1 MPKTAPKTPR
11 TGRRDRVREEL
22 DLIHALRDAPRT
34 EEALAR
40 LGEALA
46 DRSNLVVAA
55 AATLVAEAELAE
67 LAPRLPPAFERFLI
81 DPLQSDKG
89 CKAKT
94 AVVNALYRNQAG
106 EALCLDLYRRGLR
119 YVQPEPVWGGS
130 QDTAAELRGLCAL
143 GLAQLDPPG
152 VIEDLAELL
161 ADPEPTARAL
171 CARAIGASGQEAGL
185 PLLRYKVRLG
195 DPHPEVL
202 MECCLGLIWLSP
214 RRSLPF
220 VGELLERGDGPLR
233 EAAVMALGQ
242 SRREEALP
250 LLLRFAESRPTG
262 AGEGAGERWVALT
275 AVAVLRSSE
284 ALAYLLKLVREAPPD
299 LAAQAVRALA
309 LHRYDEGLRGKVEA
323 EVRARRDAGLSRACT
338 EAFGLAGRQ

>member
-11 TGRRDRVREEL
+11 TERRDRVREQL
-22 DLIHALRDAPRT
+22 DLIRALRDAPRT
-34 EEALAR
+34 EQALAR
-40 LGEALA
+40 LEEALA

-81 DPLQSDKG
+81 DPLRSDKG

-106 EALCLDLYRRGLR
+106 EALCLDIYRRGLR
-119 YVQPEPVWGGS
+119 YVQPEPVWGGN

-220 VGELLERGDGPLR
+220 VGELLERGDAPLR
-233 EAAVMALGQ
+233 EAAAMALGQ

-250 LLLRFAESRPTG
+250 LLLRFAESRP
-262 AGEGAGERWVALT
+262 AGSGERWVALT

-284 ALAYLLKLVREAPPD
+284 ALAYLLKLVREAAPE

-309 LHRYDEGLRGKVEA
+309 LHRYDEALRGKVEA
-323 EVRARRDAGLSRACT
+323 DVRARQDAGLSRACA
-338 EAFGLAGRQ
+338 EAFGLASRQ